1 MRKSKK
7 ILLILAI
14 FFNVVA
20 IIFVVLNI
28 FGFFHYSRK
37 RLGDII
43 IMIVLGNVLF
53 KAWLSINS
61 N

>member
-1 MRKSKK
+1 MKKSKK

-14 FFNVVA
+14 FFNIVA

-28 FGFFHYSRK
+28 FGFLNYSHK

-43 IMIVLGNVLF
+43 IMIVLGNLLF
-53 KAWLSINS
+53 KAWSFIDK
-61 N
+61 